1 MGAFCA
7 CGGVDLGAGRGC
19 DAQERHSPAGAVC
32 GGGGQALILFPI
44 LQASS
49 IPKELKGE
57 ETDRGGLPNNV
68 LGVRGTDYPPA
79 VGLDDGGH

>member
-1 MGAFCA
+1 M
-7 CGGVDLGAGRGC
+7 DLGAGRGC